1 MFGLCRVDLEARD
14 SAEKIGDGET
24 RPHQQADPVKEHSG
38 HHHRKGKQTKVSPF
52 ITTMPTMQGRVRVA
66 GLVSAKI

>member
-24 RPHQQADPVKEHSG
+24 RPHQQVDPVKEHPW
-38 HHHRKGKQTKVSPF
+38 HHHRKGKQT
-52 ITTMPTMQGRVRVA
+52 
-66 GLVSAKI
+66 